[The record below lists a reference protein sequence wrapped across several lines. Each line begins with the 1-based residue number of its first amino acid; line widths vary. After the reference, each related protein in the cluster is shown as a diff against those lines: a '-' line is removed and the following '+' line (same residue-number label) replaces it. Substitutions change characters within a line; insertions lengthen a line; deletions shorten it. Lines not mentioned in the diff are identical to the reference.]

1 MLAWWES
8 LDALARGFAFVAI
21 PATALLIIQTVL
33 TLLGLG
39 HGADGDVDVDVDV
52 DADASFDLDGGD
64 LPDVP
69 DLDADADLPDAH
81 GDTGFGDGLQ
91 LFSLRGII
99 ALFAVGGWAGI
110 AFLENGMAPVPA
122 VILAVLSGAAAML
135 ATALILKS
143 FLKLQY
149 NGTLDIKNA
158 VGLSGTVYLTV
169 PAKRASAG
177 KVTLLLQEQLAEF
190 EAVTDAEEPIRTG
203 AEVTVV
209 GISGKTVLIVQPKC

>member
-8 LDALARGFAFVAI
+8 LDTLARGFAFVAI

-39 HGADGDVDVDVDV
+39 H
-52 DADASFDLDGGD
+52 
-64 LPDVP
+64 
-69 DLDADADLPDAH
+69 DADADMDVDTGAALDLDGSDLPEIPNADADIDLPDSPA
-81 GDTGFGDGLQ
+81 DTGFGDGLQ
-91 LFSLRGII
+91 LFSLRGFI
-99 ALFAVGGWAGI
+99 ALFAVGGWTGI
-110 AFLENGMAPVPA
+110 AFLENGMEQLPA
-122 VILAVLSGAAAML
+122 VILSALSGAAAML
-135 ATALILKS
+135 VTALILKS

-158 VGLSGTVYLTV
+158 VGLCGTVYLTI

-177 KVTLLLQEQLAEF
+177 KVTLLLQEQLSEF
-190 EAVTDAEEPIRTG
+190 EAVTDAEEPIKTG

-209 GISGKTVLIVQPKC
+209 GVSGKTVLIVQPKC

>member
-1 MLAWWES
+1 
-8 LDALARGFAFVAI
+8 
-21 PATALLIIQTVL
+21 
-33 TLLGLG
+33 
-39 HGADGDVDVDVDV
+39 
-52 DADASFDLDGGD
+52 
-64 LPDVP
+64 
-69 DLDADADLPDAH
+69 
-81 GDTGFGDGLQ
+81 
-91 LFSLRGII
+91 
-99 ALFAVGGWAGI
+99 
-110 AFLENGMAPVPA
+110 
-122 VILAVLSGAAAML
+122 ILAVLSGAAAML

>member
-8 LDALARGFAFVAI
+8 LDALARGFAFVAV
-21 PATALLIIQTVL
+21 PATVLLLIQTVL

-39 HGADGDVDVDVDV
+39 HGADADVDM
-52 DADASFDLDGGD
+52 DADMGASLDLDGGD

-69 DLDADADLPDAH
+69 DLDADAALPDAH
-81 GDTGFGDGLQ
+81 GASGFGDGLQ
-91 LFSLRGII
+91 LFSLRGFI
-99 ALFAVGGWAGI
+99 ALFAVGGWSGI
-110 AFLENGMAPVPA
+110 AFLENGMERVPA
-122 VILAVLSGAAAML
+122 VILAVLSGAAAMF
-135 ATALILKS
+135 ATALILKG

-158 VGLSGTVYLTV
+158 VGLSGTVYLTI
-169 PAKRASAG
+169 PASRASAG

-190 EAVTDAEEPIRTG
+190 DAVTDAEDPIRTG

-209 GISGKTVLIVQPKC
+209 GVSGKTVLIVQPKR